1 MIRLAT
7 VEDAEQLEL
16 LNNEFNGQGNT
27 SIDCIRA
34 SLLNNKQEVVVVA
47 QEKEAL
53 AGFVCVQL
61 KKSFC
66 YDEYMSEITEA
77 YVRPEYRKQGLA
89 SAMITFAEKYCK
101 ERYTLHK
108 YELLTG
114 KKNTVAQS
122 VYDKLGY
129 KDDHEI
135 HMSKRV

>member
-1 MIRLAT
+1 MHTGVYDILSVT
-7 VEDAEQLEL
+7 MQH
-16 LNNEFNGQGNT
+16 NEFNGQGNT

-66 YDEYMSEITEA
+66 YDEYMPEITEA

-101 ERYTLHK
+101 ERYALHK

>member
-1 MIRLAT
+1 MIRVRLEKWRKIKSKNFGFFEDQELVAVMDYLRSIGKTAVRLAIDKGNPQST
-7 VEDAEQLEL
+7 HFWTKNGFEVIAEA
-16 LNNEFNGQGNT
+16 
-27 SIDCIRA
+27 D
-34 SLLNNKQEVVVVA
+34 
-47 QEKEAL
+47 
-53 AGFVCVQL
+53 
-61 KKSFC
+61 
-66 YDEYMSEITEA
+66 
-77 YVRPEYRKQGLA
+77 VRPEYRKQGLA

-101 ERYTLHK
+101 ERYALHK